1 VPAVVVLWR
10 GRVATD
16 VGQSSRGWQNATA
29 VIIEKVE
36 TCWEAENTQKGKKH
50 NKSIIR
56 LLYMRVSKD
65 RAETTSM

>member
-10 GRVATD
+10 GTD

-36 TCWEAENTQKGKKH
+36 TCREAGNTQREKAH
-50 NKSIIR
+50 NKSIIG
-56 LLYMRVSKD
+56 LLYI
-65 RAETTSM
+65 